1 MRGQP
6 HADAAAQT
14 NASGI
19 TYLETAGCF
28 ALKLVRDPVRNEST
42 DCN

>member
-6 HADAAAQT
+6 HADAATQA

-19 TYLETAGCF
+19 TYVETARCF

-42 DCN
+42 YCN